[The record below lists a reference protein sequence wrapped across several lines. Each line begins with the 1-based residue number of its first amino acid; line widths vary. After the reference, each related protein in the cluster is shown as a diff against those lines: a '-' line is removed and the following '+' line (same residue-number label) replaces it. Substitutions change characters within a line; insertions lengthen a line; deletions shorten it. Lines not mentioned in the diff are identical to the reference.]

1 MSYMMSVINDMFSM
15 FDAGV
20 TVEEIYENSI
30 WSLSMISAVHDMWEA
45 ERGENNG

>member
-1 MSYMMSVINDMFSM
+1 MSYIMSVINDMFSM

-20 TVEEIYENSI
+20 TVEEVYENTR

-45 ERGENNG
+45 EREE